1 MFWFQVERLWNF
13 WPILL
18 KGLGMTVSL
27 SLLSL
32 IIGVIVGLIFGV
44 LRASGNRWLSG
55 ITGLYIDLFRGT
67 PFLVQVF
74 ICFFIL
80 PSIGIELSAFNA
92 GVIALSNLSACFIGE
107 IIASGIKAVPR
118 GQTEAAIASGFTYSQ
133 QLRLIV
139 MPQALR
145 IVRPSLVGQFILL
158 VKDSSVVSGHRN
170 YGSNTL
176 RMDDCSKHPQRSA
189 GLWRGRHRLL
199 YRLLSDDLSLA
210 PYRARH
216 TVPYFVTGQV

>member
-55 ITGLYIDLFRGT
+55 VTGLYIDLFRGT

-80 PSIGIELSAFNA
+80 PSIGIELSAFSA

-107 IIASGIKAVPR
+107 IIASGIMAVPR
-118 GQTEAAIASGFTYSQ
+118 GQTEAAMASGFTYSQ

-158 VKDSSVVSGHRN
+158 VKDSSVVSAIGI
-170 YGSNTL
+170 
-176 RMDDCSKHPQRSA
+176 MDLTRSGWMIVQNIPN
-189 GLWRGRHRLL
+189 GLLVFGVVGIGYFTVCYPMIYLSRRIERGTQSPIL
-199 YRLLSDDLSLA
+199 
-210 PYRARH
+210 
-216 TVPYFVTGQV
+216 